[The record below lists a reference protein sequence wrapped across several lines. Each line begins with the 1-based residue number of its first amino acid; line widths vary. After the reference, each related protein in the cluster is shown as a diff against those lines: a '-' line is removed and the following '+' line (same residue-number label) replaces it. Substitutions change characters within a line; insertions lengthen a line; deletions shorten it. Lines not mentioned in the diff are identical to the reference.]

1 VGNTYRENT
10 STARF
15 IPLTERTKPS
25 IVDVNIESASGH
37 FDRSSRLAKRKQVQ
51 GMKYERKS
59 VPIRD
64 VLKDRTD
71 FGE

>member
-15 IPLTERTKPS
+15 IPLTEKTKPS

-37 FDRSSRLAKRKQVQ
+37 FDRSSRLRNGNRFKV
-51 GMKYERKS
+51 
-59 VPIRD
+59 
-64 VLKDRTD
+64 
-71 FGE
+71 